1 MSLEQSIAMK
11 EKLENIEIEKLR
23 NDFLI
28 IYSVKK

>member
-1 MSLEQSIAMK
+1 MSLEQSIAIK